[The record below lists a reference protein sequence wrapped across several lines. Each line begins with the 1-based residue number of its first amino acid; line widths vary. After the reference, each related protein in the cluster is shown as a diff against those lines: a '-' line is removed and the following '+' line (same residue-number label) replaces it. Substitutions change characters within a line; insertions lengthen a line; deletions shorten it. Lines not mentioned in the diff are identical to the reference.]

1 MTVELKKR
9 RAKLADEGLK
19 IVTEAK
25 AAGAPSA
32 DQVAR
37 LHEIESELG
46 TLDTQLKAAE
56 NFGSYEK
63 LFKGMPE
70 VKKEDAAR
78 TLGDHFIKSAGDLSI
93 LRDRSNS
100 TVSATEFKSNT
111 DTVTTAGD
119 ALTPVLTDVDKTVV
133 HGKRDRPVLADLL
146 GSGTISGN
154 AISYFIEGAFEGDFG
169 TVAEGAQKPQ
179 VHVANPTAVT
189 DPLRKIAAWIT
200 ITDEFLE
207 DLPFLKSEID
217 NRLLYKLAI
226 FEEKQLLSGDGM
238 GNNIKGLLNRDG
250 LQVDTAASIDEV
262 PDKVF
267 SATTKVSLATELTTD
282 GVMINPAD
290 YEPIRLKKDGN
301 GQYYGGGFFQG
312 AYGNGAVME
321 QPGLWG
327 LRTVVTPAI
336 PKGTV
341 LVGAFGLGGTV
352 YRKGGV
358 RVEATNT
365 HADNFTTN
373 KVTIRAEERL
383 ALAVRYPS
391 AFVKLTVG
399 GAES

>member
-1 MTVELKKR
+1 M
-9 RAKLADEGLK
+9 
-19 IVTEAK
+19 
-25 AAGAPSA
+25 
-32 DQVAR
+32 
-37 LHEIESELG
+37 
-46 TLDTQLKAAE
+46 
-56 NFGSYEK
+56 
-63 LFKGMPE
+63 
-70 VKKEDAAR
+70 
-78 TLGDHFIKSAGDLSI
+78 
-93 LRDRSNS
+93 
-100 TVSATEFKSNT
+100 
-111 DTVTTAGD
+111 
-119 ALTPVLTDVDKTVV
+119 
-133 HGKRDRPVLADLL
+133 
-146 GSGTISGN
+146 
-154 AISYFIEGAFEGDFG
+154 
-169 TVAEGAQKPQ
+169 AEGAQKPQ

-336 PKGTV
+336 PQGTV

-399 GAES
+399 GAEA

>member
-1 MTVELKKR
+1 MNIELKKR

-154 AISYFIEGAFEGDFG
+154 A
-169 TVAEGAQKPQ
+169 
-179 VHVANPTAVT
+179 
-189 DPLRKIAAWIT
+189 
-200 ITDEFLE
+200 
-207 DLPFLKSEID
+207 
-217 NRLLYKLAI
+217 
-226 FEEKQLLSGDGM
+226 
-238 GNNIKGLLNRDG
+238 
-250 LQVDTAASIDEV
+250 
-262 PDKVF
+262 
-267 SATTKVSLATELTTD
+267 SATSLKVRSRVTLA
-282 GVMINPAD
+282 PC
-290 YEPIRLKKDGN
+290 
-301 GQYYGGGFFQG
+301 
-312 AYGNGAVME
+312 
-321 QPGLWG
+321 
-327 LRTVVTPAI
+327 
-336 PKGTV
+336 
-341 LVGAFGLGGTV
+341 
-352 YRKGGV
+352 
-358 RVEATNT
+358 
-365 HADNFTTN
+365 
-373 KVTIRAEERL
+373 
-383 ALAVRYPS
+383 
-391 AFVKLTVG
+391 
-399 GAES
+399 